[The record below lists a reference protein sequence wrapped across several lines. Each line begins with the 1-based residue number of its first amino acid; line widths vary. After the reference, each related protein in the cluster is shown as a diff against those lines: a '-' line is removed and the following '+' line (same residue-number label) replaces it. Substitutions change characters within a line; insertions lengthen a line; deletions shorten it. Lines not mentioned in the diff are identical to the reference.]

1 MPDTEYAAR
10 LATRDDAAVI
20 VDFNLAMARETESL
34 ELSQATLAAG
44 VRHLFDNPQFGFY
57 VVAEARGPGGG
68 AGECAGSL
76 LITYE
81 WSDWRDGL
89 FWWVQSVYV
98 RAEHRR
104 RGVYTVLDEFVKR
117 LAAEDPRVRG
127 FRLYVERE
135 NVAAQHTY
143 ERLGMSETHYK
154 MYEAA
159 LERAAAEKS

>member
-1 MPDTEYAAR
+1 MRDTEYTAR
-10 LATRDDAAVI
+10 LATLDDAPVI

-34 ELSQATLAAG
+34 ELSPATLASG
-44 VRHLFDNPQFGFY
+44 VGSLFDNPQFGFY
-57 VVAEARGPGGG
+57 VMAEARGAGG
-68 AGECAGSL
+68 AFERAGSL

-104 RGVYTVLDEFVKR
+104 RGVYTVLYEFVKR
-117 LAAEDPRVRG
+117 LAAADPRVRG

-135 NVAAQHTY
+135 NAAAQKTY
-143 ERLGMSETHYK
+143 ERLGMDASHYV
-154 MYEAA
+154 MYE
-159 LERAAAEKS
+159 EII

>member
-1 MPDTEYAAR
+1 MGDTEYTAR

-20 VDFNLAMARETESL
+20 VEFNLAMARETESL
-34 ELSQATLAAG
+34 ELPPATLAAG
-44 VRHLFDNPQFGFY
+44 VKNLFDNPQFGFY
-57 VVAEARGPGGG
+57 VVAETRGD
-68 AGECAGSL
+68 AGPVEIVGSL

-98 RAEHRR
+98 KPEHRR
-104 RGVYTVLDEFVKR
+104 RGVYTVLYDFVKT

-135 NVAAQHTY
+135 NAAAQKTY
-143 ERLGMSETHYK
+143 ERLGMNASHYV
-154 MYEAA
+154 MYE
-159 LERAAAEKS
+159 EII

>member
-1 MPDTEYAAR
+1 MSDTEYTAR

-20 VDFNLAMARETESL
+20 VKFNLAMARETESL
-34 ELSQATLAAG
+34 ELSPATLAAG
-44 VRHLFDNPQFGFY
+44 VSNLFDNPQFGFY

-98 RAEHRR
+98 APEHRR
-104 RGVYTVLDEFVKR
+104 RGVYTVLYEFVKR
-117 LAAEDPRVRG
+117 LAAADPRVRG

-135 NVAAQHTY
+135 NAAAQKTY
-143 ERLGMSETHYK
+143 ERLGMSASHYV
-154 MYEAA
+154 MYE
-159 LERAAAEKS
+159 EIT

>member
-1 MPDTEYAAR
+1 MKMSDIEYAAR

-20 VDFNLAMARETESL
+20 VKFNLAMARETESL
-34 ELSQATLAAG
+34 ELSPATLAAG
-44 VRHLFDNPQFGFY
+44 VKNLFDNPQFGFY
-57 VVAEARGPGGG
+57 VVAETRGD
-68 AGECAGSL
+68 AGPVELAGSL

-104 RGVYTVLDEFVKR
+104 RGVYTVLYEFVKR
-117 LAAEDPRVRG
+117 LAAADPRVRG

-135 NVAAQHTY
+135 NVAAQKTY
-143 ERLGMSETHYK
+143 ERLGMNASHYV
-154 MYEAA
+154 MYE
-159 LERAAAEKS
+159 ETISRPI

>member
-1 MPDTEYAAR
+1 MPDNVYAAR

-20 VDFNLAMARETESL
+20 VEFNLAMARETESL
-34 ELSQATLAAG
+34 ELSPATLAAG
-44 VRHLFDNPQFGFY
+44 VQHLFDNPHFGFY
-57 VVAEARGPGGG
+57 AVAEARGAGG
-68 AGECAGSL
+68 AAVCAGSL

-104 RGVYTVLDEFVKR
+104 RGVYTALYEFVKR
-117 LAAEDPRVRG
+117 LAAADPRVRG

-135 NVAAQHTY
+135 NAAAQKTY
-143 ERLGMSETHYK
+143 ERLGMNASHYV
-154 MYEAA
+154 MYE
-159 LERAAAEKS
+159 ETI